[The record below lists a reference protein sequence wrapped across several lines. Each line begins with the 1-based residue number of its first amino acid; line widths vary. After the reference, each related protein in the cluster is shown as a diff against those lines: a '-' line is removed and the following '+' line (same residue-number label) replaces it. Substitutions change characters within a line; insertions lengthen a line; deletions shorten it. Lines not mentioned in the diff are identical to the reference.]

1 MSRKVITVDIFDSA
15 SVDVAIGYVDE
26 LQRRLDKITQGME
39 RLAQLGVR
47 VAEDAFTAVAIDM
60 GSDPV
65 KVTCKTEK
73 YGFTITASGRQ
84 VAYMEFGAGVFYN
97 GIEPYEGSRP
107 VGIDPIGGHDTI
119 GNSGFSLGN
128 FDSWSYK
135 KGKET
140 VKTHGTP
147 AAQGMY
153 LAQKAIAEEATKII
167 KEICKW

>member
-1 MSRKVITVDIFDSA
+1 MSRKVIDLDILDSA
-15 SVDVAIGYVDE
+15 SIDNAIGYVDE
-26 LQRRLDKITQGME
+26 LQRRLDKITQGIE
-39 RLAQLGVR
+39 RLSQLGVKI
-47 VAEDAFTAVAIDM
+47 ADDAFAMVAIDT
-60 GSDPV
+60 GSEPV

-73 YGFTITASGRQ
+73 YGFTITASGRD
-84 VAYMEFGAGVFYN
+84 VAYMEFGAGVYYN

-119 GNSGFSLGN
+119 NNSGFSLGN